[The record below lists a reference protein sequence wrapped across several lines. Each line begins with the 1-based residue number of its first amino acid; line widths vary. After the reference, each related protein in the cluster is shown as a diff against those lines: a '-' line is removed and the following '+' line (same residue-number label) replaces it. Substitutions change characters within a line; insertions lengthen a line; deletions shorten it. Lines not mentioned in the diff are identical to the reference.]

1 MFSAEITPCC
11 HATTLAR
18 YRLPIPSGPTNKNDA
33 KGPVLHGTCRYGISY
48 TFQRQ
53 RQLGTGMQ
61 NRHDCKRLSIH
72 NDLNH
77 IAVLVVT
84 AVEQLDLVLF
94 AAANIE
100 KTSHDSW
107 ICWMLQCERLWTEFI
122 AG

>member
-1 MFSAEITPCC
+1 
-11 HATTLAR
+11 
-18 YRLPIPSGPTNKNDA
+18 
-33 KGPVLHGTCRYGISY
+33 
-48 TFQRQ
+48 
-53 RQLGTGMQ
+53 MQ

-122 AG
+122 AGMCDVGLSPGGENAIFTKRDTQE